1 MFPEKIEFDGKKH
14 RTNSY
19 NEVLDVIFNDTY
31 QLREKKRRA

>member
-19 NEVLDVIFNDTY
+19 NKALDIILKDVS
-31 QLREKKRRA
+31 QLYEKKGRA